1 MTQETCLS
9 IAGVHNENVL
19 AGTTLVVKLE
29 PHSTLPTINIYL
41 LQPLPPLYAVEFHL
55 TSSTICTGSTR
66 KHPVN
71 CMIKI

>member
-29 PHSTLPTINIYL
+29 PHSTLYTPHDQYI
-41 LQPLPPLYAVEFHL
+41 LQPLPPLYAVEF

-66 KHPVN
+66 KCPVN
-71 CMIKI
+71 CVIKI